1 MRNLPTGQR
10 TLRGAIAWSYD
21 LLEAEEQKLYRR
33 LAVFAGG
40 CTLEAAGNGLST
52 ASPMGKQW
60 LLPVPGLVR
69 KRSQQPGQ
77 REELLQSSC

>member
-40 CTLEAAGNGLST
+40 CTLEAAERFGDSGRFTRITRLDGTTLGDSRDY
-52 ASPMGKQW
+52 P
-60 LLPVPGLVR
+60 
-69 KRSQQPGQ
+69 
-77 REELLQSSC
+77 C